1 MYMCVASY
9 GHVCLLKGRVLAS
22 LVGRQSQVFEANKE
36 LSPSTPLPTSDYS
49 FLHALWIKL
58 LDTQT

>member
-22 LVGRQSQVFEANKE
+22 LVERQSQVFEANKE
-36 LSPSTPLPTSDYS
+36 LSPSTPLPTCD
-49 FLHALWIKL
+49 WGMWETL
-58 LDTQT
+58 LLG